1 MSTFFSQNIAYLRR
15 SLPEKPSQD
24 KLATEL
30 GLKKSTLAA
39 YEGGRA
45 EPKYSDLVRFAEF
58 FGVSTDDLLRKEL
71 SREQPTAPVLQV
83 VPNDFRVLVT
93 TVDKQ
98 DRENIE
104 FVPVKAVAG
113 YTQGYNNEEYI
124 SALPVFQVPFLPDD
138 RKYRVFPIT
147 GDSMPPLR
155 EGAMVFAE
163 YVENWKALRNG
174 TICVVVTRDE
184 GVVLKKVF
192 NYLEDKKSL
201 VLASTNERY
210 KPYPVLQDE
219 IQEIWRFAGF
229 FERDFPSS

>member
-1 MSTFFSQNIAYLRR
+1 MSTFFSQNVAYLRR
-15 SLPEKPSQD
+15 TLPGKPSQD

-30 GLKKSTLAA
+30 NMKKSTLAA

-45 EPKYSDLVRFAEF
+45 EPKYSDLIRFAEF
-58 FGVSTDDLLRKEL
+58 FKVSVDDLLTKEL
-71 SREQPTAPVLQV
+71 SREQPAPALTVL
-83 VPNDFRVLVT
+83 PNDFRVLVT
-93 TVDKQ
+93 TVDNQ

-124 SALPVFQVPFLPDD
+124 SSLPVFQVPFLPDD

-192 NYLEDKKSL
+192 NYLDDKKSL

-219 IQEIWRFAGF
+219 IQEIWRFAGY
-229 FERDFPSS
+229 FEREFPVS